1 MNTQVHEDI
10 FIAYKRLME
19 STQYQPVVLKK
30 ANGSNYPLITLE
42 MIDNSLDTISTDRS
56 VTYSKS
62 DYEVNIY
69 APHIELDGVSIEN
82 VMVAWSLADETD
94 KFMIAAGLHRISC
107 RPTPNIDKDLYRITM
122 RFNAKQDDYRG
133 RLY

>member
-1 MNTQVHEDI
+1 MNIQVYEDI
-10 FIAYKRLME
+10 FTAYKRLME

-30 ANGSNYPLITLE
+30 PNGAIYPLITLE
-42 MIDNSLDTISTDRS
+42 MIDNPLDSISTDRN
-56 VTYSKS
+56 VTYSKP

-69 APHIELDGVSIEN
+69 APDVELDGVSIDG
-82 VMVAWSLADETD
+82 VTVAWSIASDTD
-94 KFMIAAGLHRISC
+94 KFMIAAGMHRTSC

>member
-69 APHIELDGVSIEN
+69 APDIELDGLVLKMS
-82 VMVAWSLADETD
+82 WSLGRWL
-94 KFMIAAGLHRISC
+94 M
-107 RPTPNIDKDLYRITM
+107 RPINL
-122 RFNAKQDDYRG
+122 
-133 RLY
+133 